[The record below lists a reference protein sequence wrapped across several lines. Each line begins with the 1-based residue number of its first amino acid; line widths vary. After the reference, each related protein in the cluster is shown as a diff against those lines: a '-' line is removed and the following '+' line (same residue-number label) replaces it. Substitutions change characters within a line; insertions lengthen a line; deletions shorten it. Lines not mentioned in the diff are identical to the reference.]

1 MMDNEFDFIKEA
13 SQGANRRPHDR
24 VWSDVERKLYR
35 EKARKK
41 LNVYKYLSIAA
52 VFTGLIASV
61 FVVHLYTQKND
72 PNLFAFQENSSIR
85 PIIIETLEDNND
97 PFYNVAFTN
106 ELNASY
112 RRTFLNFEGKTN
124 DIKSKLIQ

>member
-24 VWSDVERKLYR
+24 VWTGIERKLYR

-41 LNVYKYLSIAA
+41 LNIYKYLSIAA

-72 PNLFAFQENSSIR
+72 PNLFAFQENSNIR
-85 PIIIETLEDNND
+85 PIIIEALEDNNA

-112 RRTFLNFEGKTN
+112 RRTYLNFEGKTH